1 MSIVVRAVNTSAQK
15 RVFIDV
21 AWKIHAQT
29 LNWVP
34 PLRHTVKRMLDTKN
48 HPFYQHAE
56 LALWIAYKDNQPV
69 GRIAGILNH
78 RHNQFHNE
86 QTVFWGFFESTNC
99 SEVAAALFSQVE
111 HWAKDK
117 NAQSLKGPVNLSLN
131 YECGMQ
137 VSAFDTKP
145 FLMMTQNPEYYPQ
158 LVESLQHNKCM
169 DMGAWLINEQTI
181 NIHPRIN
188 TIIQKLLSDPDV
200 AIRTMDMNNYH
211 QEIEL
216 FISIYNDAW
225 QENWGFVPFSEQEGR
240 YLTKELKNIINPQL
254 AYVITVK
261 GEPAAFS
268 ICLPNINQVLH
279 TIRNGRLLPTGLW
292 KLLRYLKKPQVMVEG
307 RIPLLGIKKKFR
319 HLQLGSLL
327 YAKYAEVCVDLN
339 MGDIECSWILETNKS
354 MNFAL
359 KNINAK
365 AYKKYRIYEKRL
377 SEACEIS
384 TS

>member
-1 MSIVVRAVNTSAQK
+1 MSIVVCAVSNSAQK

-21 AWKIHAQT
+21 AWKIHAHSP
-29 LNWVP
+29 NWVP
-34 PLRHTVKRMLDTKN
+34 PLRYTVKRMLDTKN

-86 QTVFWGFFESTNC
+86 QTVFWGFFESINC

-111 HWAKDK
+111 LWAKDK
-117 NAQSLKGPVNLSLN
+117 KAQSLKGPVNLSLN

-137 VSAFDTKP
+137 TSAFDSKP

-169 DMGAWLINEQTI
+169 DMLAWLIDYKTI
-181 NIHPRIN
+181 NLHPRIN
-188 TIIQKLLSDPDV
+188 TIKQRLLSDPDIV
-200 AIRTMDMNNYH
+200 IRPMDMKNYYK
-211 QEIEL
+211 EIEL

-225 QENWGFVPFSEQEGR
+225 EENWGFVPFSEKEGR
-240 YLTKELKNIINPQL
+240 YLIKELKNIINPKL
-254 AYVITVK
+254 AYVITVR

-279 TIRNGRLLPTGLW
+279 TIPNGRLLPTGFLQ
-292 KLLRYLKKPQVMVEG
+292 LLRYLKKPTVKMEG
-307 RIPLLGIKKKFR
+307 RIPLLGIKKEFR

-327 YAKYAEVCVDLN
+327 YAKYGEVCADLN
-339 MGDIECSWILETNKS
+339 MGNIECSWILETNKS

-359 KNINAK
+359 QHINAK
-365 AYKKYRIYEKRL
+365 SYKRYRIYEKRL
-377 SEACEIS
+377 TEA
-384 TS
+384 